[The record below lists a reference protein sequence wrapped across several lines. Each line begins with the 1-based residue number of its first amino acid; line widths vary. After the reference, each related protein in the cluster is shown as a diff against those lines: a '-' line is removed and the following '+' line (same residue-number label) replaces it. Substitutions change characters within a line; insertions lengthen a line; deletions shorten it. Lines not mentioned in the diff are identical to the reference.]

1 MDLTLTIVLI
11 YLFLILRKKI
21 FLILVLVPLFSQFLS
36 KDVLSNTYTD
46 KFSKCLVDS
55 TSRKDSI
62 KLMKWVMRLYAAHPD
77 ITKFPSFP
85 DNEANKIDKEFAK
98 LFTRYLEKDCKKEV
112 NKALKKEERDVFF
125 NAFRTLYESAGL
137 SFSENED
144 VIKASENFIK
154 YMKPET
160 LELISY

>member
-1 MDLTLTIVLI
+1 MEKNLGKGVWDNIFKGT
-11 YLFLILRKKI
+11 KKK
-21 FLILVLVPLFSQFLS
+21 Q
-36 KDVLSNTYTD
+36 
-46 KFSKCLVDS
+46 
-55 TSRKDSI
+55 
-62 KLMKWVMRLYAAHPD
+62 
-77 ITKFPSFP
+77 
-85 DNEANKIDKEFAK
+85 
-98 LFTRYLEKDCKKEV
+98 
-112 NKALKKEERDVFF
+112 KEERDVFF